1 MNDCQTFHSPGG
13 WRSWW
18 AQNLF
23 VTGAS
28 ATGDESIEAMPR
40 LVLVGVQAIGKI
52 RSTFFSCETI
62 EITWNRWL
70 DTLDPRLGS
79 EVLVATKWNDWSWS
93 LHRFWSRWTSLT
105 WRWRKPSNFARQ
117 WKFWNRWLSSSAIML
132 KYLESSFPNRGTHSS
147 RSWCK
152 GTVPKGRRH
161 EKATSIESHP
171 SKVVRFLCILCVCG
185 RSLMIRWTKLTRWSS
200 APCLHLIPGAYMIIL
215 MSERF
220 WQHARDSSLHNCKQ
234 IMTCALSVSNEGTRL
249 GFNLWRTCWRFRNAQ
264 PQRFQFKALIQ
275 NVPRGLRKLE
285 ESGPTSNHSGSSA
298 EAWTFE
304 CWIVCWWAACLLR
317 AYCRYDPKG
326 LSRGGSDLVC
336 TSVSL
341 SVVFWRS
348 LSQ

>member
-1 MNDCQTFHSPGG
+1 MDSLNEHTDMFGVYRWILLTSVPSQWRCHFLKGLASIDKKGSKICCFFRWGYPKTMGLRFTSKGDNLDAIFERCMLWTTAKRFIHLEAGG
-13 WRSWW
+13 HDELKTCLSQERR
-18 AQNLF
+18 
-23 VTGAS
+23 

-79 EVLVATKWNDWSWS
+79 EVLVATKWNDWRWS

-117 WKFWNRWLSSSAIML
+117 WKFWNRWLSSSAIIL

-215 MSERF
+215 MCERF
-220 WQHARDSSLHNCKQ
+220 WQHARDSFISSQLH
-234 IMTCALSVSNEGTRL
+234 T
-249 GFNLWRTCWRFRNAQ
+249 
-264 PQRFQFKALIQ
+264 
-275 NVPRGLRKLE
+275 
-285 ESGPTSNHSGSSA
+285 NHDVC
-298 EAWTFE
+298 FE
-304 CWIVCWWAACLLR
+304 CFQRGNTIGFQSLKDLLKISEC
-317 AYCRYDPKG
+317 ATAKVP
-326 LSRGGSDLVC
+326 V
-336 TSVSL
+336 
-341 SVVFWRS
+341 
-348 LSQ
+348 